1 MLMDLGKVH
10 DDLSKE
16 FVVVISLPISGR
28 LLHSSSVGCTLGD
41 GMPPQPREE
50 SRRIRSGRCT

>member
-28 LLHSSSVGCTLGD
+28 LLLSSSVGCTLGD